1 MSLDMGGML
10 RAVEKDRCRPIVVAS
25 HPRSGTHLC
34 IDTLRINF
42 QPCWVRKGWFEPA
55 DGLYLSIDG
64 SALED
69 QPGNVERVSRILSRA
84 KRPIVKT
91 HALSDLHHGG
101 VERSAWTVD
110 PQFADWLNER
120 SSFIYIYRD
129 GRDVLR
135 SLYHYMQPIAPE
147 ARVPFSQFIRQRVN
161 GVSRVG
167 AWARHVRS
175 WRNRTGVFHVKME
188 ELVNQPFKTLNRLA
202 ADLDLPPAPEEPQ
215 IPRRCDADFLSR
227 AWRRLVPA
235 PSSTAIVPRREVAEY
250 STSRQAFSQEAD
262 RRFFHAEAGD
272 LLIELGYEHSA
283 DWVDEGF
290 TPDVIAVE
298 HSQKRSTHRDAAAA
312 MASLDDALEDF
323 RTPVIN

>member
-1 MSLDMGGML
+1 MSQDMAAML
-10 RAVEKDRCRPIVVAS
+10 RAVNKDRCRPIVVAS
-25 HPRSGTHLC
+25 HPRSGTQLC

-42 QPCWVRKGWFEPA
+42 KPCWTRKNWFEPA
-55 DGLYLSIDG
+55 DGLYLGLDE
-64 SALED
+64 SAPANQTLD
-69 QPGNVERVSRILSRA
+69 LYRISRILSRA
-84 KRPIVKT
+84 RRPIVKT

-101 VERSAWTVD
+101 VERPAWTIDQHV
-110 PQFADWLNER
+110 ANWLNDR

-161 GVSRVG
+161 GVSRVA
-167 AWARHVRS
+167 AWAQHVRS
-175 WRNRTGVFHVKME
+175 WRIRAGVCHVKME
-188 ELVNQPFKTLNRLA
+188 ELVNQPFETLNRLA
-202 ADLDLPPAPEEPQ
+202 ADLDLPPAPDEPQ

-227 AWRRLVPA
+227 AWRRLVPT
-235 PSSTAIVPRREVAEY
+235 PSSTAIVPRHEVAEY

-272 LLIELGYEHSA
+272 LLIELGYEQSA

-290 TPDVIAVE
+290 NPDVIAAE
-298 HSQKRSTHRDAAAA
+298 HSHKKSTNRHNAAA